1 MYQNN
6 ISFWN
11 AWRKRFCSKNLKS
24 SSVVNGVS
32 GKENILKE
40 FSRHLSQVSQPNTH
54 NADQKYERKASQ
66 AASTD
71 HGTVR
76 FIDIHLMHE

>member
-1 MYQNN
+1 MAYLV
-6 ISFWN
+6 
-11 AWRKRFCSKNLKS
+11 RKIFSKS
-24 SSVVNGVS
+24 SLGIWVRLA
-32 GKENILKE
+32 K
-40 FSRHLSQVSQPNTH
+40 PNTH

-76 FIDIHLMHE
+76 FIDIHLMHEWISDLKPHKAGGHDNIYNEHINWEALT